1 MKKIRLLC
9 IRRILPAI
17 VFCLLLPGT
26 FHLHAETLDPFGINR
41 FIGNRDAVLV
51 SGPEGKIIFSK
62 NADQKLVPASALK
75 VFTALAALHYLG
87 PDYRFCTEFYQDE
100 AGNLIIKGYGDP
112 LLISETVEN
121 IAAHVAR
128 RLPAVGDVVLDDTF
142 FVKPIDI
149 PGASTLS
156 RDPYNAPNGALCV
169 NFNTVLFKHENG
181 IPVSAEPQTPLL
193 PLAVKRIHGSNP
205 GAGRITFSF
214 NGDEITTYAGEL
226 FIHFFRAA
234 GMTVNGG
241 MRLGSANL
249 AKDRLIY
256 RHASEYAV
264 TDIIERLMKYSNNYI
279 ANQLLISIG
288 AAVYGPPGTLEKG
301 VAAADGYGDKILGI
315 PGLVIAEG
323 SGLSRRNRASAAML
337 GKMLDAFAPYH
348 ALMPGEGGEYF
359 KTGTLSGVRARVG
372 YIRTGSGGLYKYAIL
387 LNTPD
392 KTVDPII
399 MRIMSHLR

>member
-1 MKKIRLLC
+1 MTKSQKGE
-9 IRRILPAI
+9 RILLAM

-26 FHLHAETLDPFGINR
+26 LRLHAETQDPFGIDR
-41 FIGNRDAVLV
+41 YIGNQDAVLV
-51 SGPEGKIIFSK
+51 SGPDGKIIFSK

-87 PDYRFCTEFYQDE
+87 PDYRFCTKFYQDA

-112 LLISETVEN
+112 LLISETVEH
-121 IAAHVAR
+121 ITAQVAR
-128 RLPAVGDVVLDDTF
+128 RLPAVADVILDDTF

-181 IPVSAEPQTPLL
+181 ITVSAEPQTPLL
-193 PLAVKRIHGSNP
+193 PLAIKRIRGSNP

-214 NGDEITTYAGEL
+214 DGDEITTYAGEL

-241 MRLGSANL
+241 IRLGGVNP

-264 TDIIERLMKYSNNYI
+264 TDIIERLLKYSNNYI
-279 ANQLLISIG
+279 ANQLLIAIG
-288 AAVYGPPGTLEKG
+288 AVVYGPPGTLEKG
-301 VAAADGYGDKILGI
+301 LAAADAYADKILEI
-315 PGLVIAEG
+315 RGLVITEG
-323 SGLSRRNRASAAML
+323 SGLSRRNRASAAMFNR
-337 GKMLDAFAPYH
+337 MLDAFSPYH
-348 ALMPGEGGEYF
+348 ALMPVENGEYF
-359 KTGTLSGVRARVG
+359 KTGTLSGVRTRVG
-372 YIRTGSGGLYKYAIL
+372 YIRAGSGGLYQYAIL
-387 LNTPD
+387 LNSPD

-399 MRIMSHLR
+399 RQITSRLR